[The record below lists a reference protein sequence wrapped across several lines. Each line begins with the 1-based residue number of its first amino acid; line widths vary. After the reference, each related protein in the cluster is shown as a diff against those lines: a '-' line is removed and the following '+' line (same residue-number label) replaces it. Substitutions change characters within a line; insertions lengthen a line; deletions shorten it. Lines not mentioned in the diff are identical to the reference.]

1 MTRLT
6 RFFPAPLHRATL
18 RVAYGLRHRWRLLAR
33 QRIDGVSVI
42 AHGSCGGILLV
53 RHSYGPAVWALPGGG
68 MSPNEHPLAA
78 AAREIR
84 EELGCALE
92 NPRLVARLDEEVSG
106 SHHVGISSPRGWTG
120 ALGRT
125 GARFSRRASSC
136 SRNCPA
142 TSAKWPS
149 AGLRSGWS
157 SSHARRAATARPA
170 PRRVPPLRA
179 PARSV

>member
-106 SHHVGISSPRGWTG
+106 SHHVGHLVAARLDGRPRPDRREV
-120 ALGRT
+120 LE
-125 GARFSRRASSC
+125 ARFFLLEELPGDIGEMALRRI
-136 SRNCPA
+136 
-142 TSAKWPS
+142 TIW
-149 AGLRSGWS
+149 LEQQ
-157 SSHARRAATARPA
+157 
-170 PRRVPPLRA
+170 PR
-179 PARSV
+179 